1 MILRNGLPSSGDDIV
16 LDDGLQFGRGAFETL
31 RVTTHPVFLE
41 RHCERL
47 NLAMERLGL
56 PRRVEATGIAALA
69 DRYAIRDCV
78 LKILATRKN
87 ELLITRPFPYL
98 PEQYERGFRLALA
111 KTRRSSINPFPG
123 MKTLNYLES
132 LLAREAAAAAGFDDA
147 LFLNDRGELSETASA
162 NLFFMHGGILHT
174 PEAGCGLLEG
184 ILRQWV
190 LEAGSVREGR
200 YSYQDL
206 LHADEVFVTNSVVG
220 IMPVSAVDDVPLPMP
235 VDNSATRMWMQA
247 YTEAVADPDAR

>member
-1 MILRNGLPSSGDDIV
+1 MIIRNGLPSNGDDIV

-31 RVTTHPVFLE
+31 RVTAHPIFLE

-47 NLAMERLGL
+47 NMAMERLGL
-56 PRRVEATGIAALA
+56 PRRVEASGITALA
-69 DRYAIRDCV
+69 DRFAIRDCV
-78 LKILATRKN
+78 LKILVTRKN

-98 PEQYERGFRLALA
+98 PEQYERGFRLSLA
-111 KTRRSSINPFPG
+111 KTLRSSINPFPG

-132 LLAREAAAAAGFDDA
+132 LLAREAATGAGFDDA
-147 LFLNDRGELSETASA
+147 LFLNDRGELAETAAA
-162 NLFFMHGGILHT
+162 NVFFAKDGVLYT

-190 LEAGSVREGR
+190 LEAGPVREGR

-206 LHADEVFVTNSVVG
+206 IHADEAFITNSVVG
-220 IMPVSAVDDVPLPMP
+220 IMPVSAVDGYAIPMP
-235 VDNSATRMWMQA
+235 LDRAARSWMHA
-247 YTEAVADPDAR
+247 YAKAVLV